1 MTMPTRIEWHPCALA
16 DLEELDPAVR
26 QRVADAVGRL
36 RLVDDPKQRLL
47 PYVETLKGYWKLR
60 VGDYRVVCE
69 LRRDQQGQLVLV
81 IHVVHRGEAYRSRSL
96 RTIRRRSE
104 D

>member
-1 MTMPTRIEWHPCALA
+1 MPTRVEWHSEALD
-16 DLEELDPAVR
+16 DLEVLDPVIA
-26 QRVADAVGRL
+26 QRITDAVGRL
-36 RLVDDPKQRLL
+36 RFVDDPKKRLL

-69 LRRDQQGQLVLV
+69 LRRDEDGQLVV
-81 IHVVHRGEAYRSRSL
+81 IIHVVHRGEAYRARSL

-104 D
+104 Y

>member
-1 MTMPTRIEWHPCALA
+1 MPTRVEWHSGALS

-26 QRVADAVGRL
+26 QRVTDAVGRL
-36 RLVDDPKQRLL
+36 RFLDDPKQRLL

-69 LRRDQQGQLVLV
+69 LRRDAQGQLVLV
-81 IHVVHRGEAYRSRSL
+81 IHVVHRSDAYRSRSV
-96 RTIRRRSE
+96 RTIKSRRE

>member
-1 MTMPTRIEWHPCALA
+1 MPVRVEWHKKALD
-16 DLEELDPAVR
+16 DLRELDRATQDRIRRTTAEIKLLDDAR
-26 QRVADAVGRL
+26 QR
-36 RLVDDPKQRLL
+36 LV
-47 PYVETLKGYWKLR
+47 PYVESLKGYWKLR

-69 LRRDQQGQLVLV
+69 LRRDAQGQLVMV

-96 RTIRRRSE
+96 HTIKRRSE

>member
-1 MTMPTRIEWHPCALA
+1 MPTRIEWHGEALE
-16 DLEELDPAVR
+16 DLEKLAPSIR
-26 QRVADAVGRL
+26 QRVTDAVGRL

-69 LRRDQQGQLVLV
+69 LRRDADGQLVMIIL
-81 IHVVHRGEAYRSRSL
+81 VVHRGEAYRSRSL
-96 RTIRRRSE
+96 RTIQRRSE